1 MNEPFISPWIFYFI
15 GLAEKLSSLFC
26 KLALACG
33 AISFYC
39 FIFSCLASDE
49 KQYNSAKK
57 YMNKAKFYI
66 MLVMILISVSA
77 IIPSEE
83 TSTKML
89 VASQITQ
96 ANVDK
101 GTETIK
107 NTVNYVLKKIQET
120 RK

>member
-15 GLAEKLSSLFC
+15 GLAENLSRLFC
-26 KLALACG
+26 NLALACG
-33 AISFYC
+33 AISLHC
-39 FIFSCLASDE
+39 FIFSCLVSDE
-49 KQYNSAKK
+49 NQYNSAEK

-66 MLVMILISVSA
+66 MLVMILLSVSA

-101 GTETIK
+101 ETGKEKEWSLRSICHVSK
-107 NTVNYVLKKIQET
+107 G
-120 RK
+120 